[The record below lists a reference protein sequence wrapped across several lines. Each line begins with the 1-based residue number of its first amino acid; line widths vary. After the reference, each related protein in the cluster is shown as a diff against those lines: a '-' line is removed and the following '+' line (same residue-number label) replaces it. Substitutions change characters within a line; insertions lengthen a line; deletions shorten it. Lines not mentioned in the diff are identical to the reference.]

1 MYDSHLKYNKIQIG
15 KTTITKDDFY
25 EVTDEDIKEEFK
37 KIEVLIE
44 ALNKDKKQC
53 WVYDKST
60 IKQYMQGVDLEN
72 IVPYITKNLLFHA
85 GSKSLIEIF
94 DEYENIEVLFEG
106 YYNNWR
112 NNPLKVYEKSVVKPI
127 VDEFTK
133 EKREYKQKEL
143 QKKMNKI
150 REELS

>member
-1 MYDSHLKYNKIQIG
+1 
-15 KTTITKDDFY
+15 
-25 EVTDEDIKEEFK
+25 
-37 KIEVLIE
+37 
-44 ALNKDKKQC
+44 
-53 WVYDKST
+53 
-60 IKQYMQGVDLEN
+60 MQGVDLEN